1 LIGRLRRSSR
11 VARRARP
18 RLSPW
23 FGVAA
28 VLLAALLFVYVAIAI
43 TVWRD
48 ALDRLAHPPERVA
61 DAALVLGNRAYLRGK
76 PNPCLTGRVDAA
88 LALAAAGRAQRLVF
102 SGGVDREDGRIEAE
116 VMRAHALQSGYAG
129 PMLLEPASQS
139 TRENL
144 ALSTAVLQAA
154 GVKSVIVVTE
164 PYHLWRAQRLAHAG
178 GFDRAFDVQY
188 AAAPTTCWLRWGMAF
203 KGALR
208 EPLAIINNAA
218 HGYLR

>member
-1 LIGRLRRSSR
+1 MIGWLRRSTR
-11 VARRARP
+11 VAP
-18 RLSPW
+18 RLASW
-23 FGVAA
+23 VGVV
-28 VLLAALLFVYVAIAI
+28 VLLLSALVFVYIAIAI

-48 ALDRLAHPPERVA
+48 ALDRLAHPPERAA
-61 DAALVLGNRAYLRGK
+61 DAALVLGNRAYLRSQ
-76 PNPCLTGRVDAA
+76 PNPCMTGRVDAA
-88 LALAAAGRAQRLVF
+88 LALASAGRAQRLLF
-102 SGGVDREDGRIEAE
+102 SGGVDSEDGRIEAE
-116 VMRAHALQSGYAG
+116 VMRAHAVHSGYAG

-164 PYHLWRAQRLAHAG
+164 PYHLWRARRLAHAG
-178 GFDRAFDVQY
+178 GFDRLFDVQY
-188 AAAPTTCWLRWGMAF
+188 AAAPTSCWLRWGMAF

>member
-1 LIGRLRRSSR
+1 MIGWLRRATR
-11 VARRARP
+11 TAPWVAP
-18 RLSPW
+18 
-23 FGVAA
+23 AA
-28 VLLAALLFVYVAIAI
+28 GIAALLLAALAFVCVAIGI

-48 ALDRLAHPPERVA
+48 ALDRLAHPPERTA

-88 LALAAAGRAQRLVF
+88 LALASAGRVQRLVF
-102 SGGVDREDGRIEAE
+102 SGGVDSEDGRIEAE
-116 VMRAHALQSGYAG
+116 VMRAHAVQSGYAG

-178 GFDRAFDVQY
+178 GFDRLFDVQY
-188 AAAPTTCWLRWGMAF
+188 AAAPTSCWLRWGMAF